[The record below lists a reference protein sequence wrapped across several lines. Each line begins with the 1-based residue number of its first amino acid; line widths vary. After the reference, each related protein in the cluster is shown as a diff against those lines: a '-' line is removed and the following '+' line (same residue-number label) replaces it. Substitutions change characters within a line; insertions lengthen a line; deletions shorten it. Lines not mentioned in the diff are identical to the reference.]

1 MFRPAAHNAQ
11 PGHYIFLPFF
21 FAFFAMVISLD
32 VVVTENRCRN
42 SRSQEHSP
50 EANYFLAFFFD
61 FFAMVASDDVQ
72 VTDRVKLAA

>member
-1 MFRPAAHNAQ
+1 
-11 PGHYIFLPFF
+11 
-21 FAFFAMVISLD
+21 MVISLD

-72 VTDRVKLAA
+72 VTERVNLAA